1 MNTTPANQPLS
12 SDTAMNQ
19 AKDFIYQY
27 YSDTL
32 NHEKPEKSQTERERE
47 VVQQLRWRPGLL
59 TDI

>member
-19 AKDFIYQY
+19 AKDFLYQY

-32 NHEKPEKSQTERERE
+32 NHDKPEKSQSERERE
-47 VVQQLRWRPGLL
+47 VVQQLR
-59 TDI
+59 